1 MSIQA
6 VDNLFQQA
14 RKASD
19 EDIEKLCN
27 NILDVF
33 HQPEKL
39 TECTNLLRQLYFIL
53 QVSDHPMS
61 LPKKLLENL
70 ITSVG
75 LMNERNLKQCLICQ
89 RIVKEVMPLDAENM
103 SELLQPESG
112 SSVTKNLFPLYIAQG
127 KRYGCI
133 KSVLSSAMRWL
144 GNQDLDFESQ
154 RQSFVFLVAV
164 SILHTSSLNTEYIE
178 TTSSKISQWLLNASI
193 QQAPNPY
200 TINPFRKDQTNI
212 VNEIDGT
219 PSQNFFTFLNIGQYY
234 TEDQFLNIHSFS
246 MLYKWLYHCHKQLTS
261 DTTVTNNGSDM
272 SPTDRCKQVFGNLAS
287 KTVEYC
293 FRLLDQCE
301 RKPKV
306 ATDAEIQI
314 ACLYETVTILDLIC
328 SIEAN
333 YIPKVHQEIK
343 RLYTRLSHDV
353 TAFPVIIQILQFFIN
368 HNITVLYQSQYY
380 SSLSITVSIYNVT
393 AFPVII
399 QILQFFIN
407 HNITVLYQSQYYSSL
422 SITVSIYNVTA
433 FPVIIQLLQFFINHS
448 SAVVHDP
455 QETYQHVFT
464 EILSQHYTDQ
474 GLMFDIVNFI
484 MDNLD
489 TLCYKTSILS
499 TYFPNIFKILAWH
512 PRTFL
517 AEFID
522 ILPALMSPTTSLEI
536 FHTILD
542 LPCMTGALE
551 TIVKSPENTSQ
562 LSTVT
567 VTPASSLEAYQ
578 MALYRPLL
586 TFITRVEGGH
596 GDTINRLDSLHGVL
610 DDLKNNPRVT
620 VASQTVP
627 VLLRVWF
634 EEILEN
640 GGNDFAIQLLPVML
654 ERSILLYPK
663 PDFTADV
670 KRILSE
676 NLVKLLKKYKSIVI
690 SQYDEISDFLIS
702 TRNIYNREEFYT
714 NLVWCVGEYC
724 TVQHSKTCTADLI
737 AKYYNIL
744 EAVTYETSGIIINN
758 DETSYITL
766 KTVSVLI
773 SALSKLATRCQDL
786 IPRAILCLTKV
797 TKQHLTNSN
806 GGEILVSRCQELINI
821 LKLPNF
827 ASVIL
832 NPPEEIESG
841 RWHKDNTSIP
851 ILLRASHRHLT
862 SDG

>member
-1 MSIQA
+1 CISST
-6 VDNLFQQA
+6 
-14 RKASD
+14 RK
-19 EDIEKLCN
+19 I
-27 NILDVF
+27 
-33 HQPEKL
+33 

-301 RKPKV
+301 RTFPV
-306 ATDAEIQI
+306 IIQLLQFFI
-314 ACLYETVTILDLIC
+314 NHT
-328 SIEAN
+328 
-333 YIPKVHQEIK
+333 
-343 RLYTRLSHDV
+343 
-353 TAFPVIIQILQFFIN
+353 FPVIIQILQFFIN

-407 HNITVLYQSQYYSSL
+407 HTFPVIIQILQFFINHNITVLYQSQKVYTMLQSSLLLYRYYSSL
-422 SITVSIYNVTA
+422 SITESIYNVTA
-433 FPVIIQLLQFFINHS
+433 FPVIIQILQFFINHKKRKIGLYILS
-448 SAVVHDP
+448 KIHGHIPVVNLVGSAVVHDP

-499 TYFPNIFKILAWH
+499 TYFPNIFK
-512 PRTFL
+512 
-517 AEFID
+517 
-522 ILPALMSPTTSLEI
+522 
-536 FHTILD
+536 
-542 LPCMTGALE
+542 
-551 TIVKSPENTSQ
+551 
-562 LSTVT
+562 
-567 VTPASSLEAYQ
+567 
-578 MALYRPLL
+578 
-586 TFITRVEGGH
+586 
-596 GDTINRLDSLHGVL
+596 
-610 DDLKNNPRVT
+610 
-620 VASQTVP
+620 
-627 VLLRVWF
+627 
-634 EEILEN
+634 
-640 GGNDFAIQLLPVML
+640 
-654 ERSILLYPK
+654 
-663 PDFTADV
+663 
-670 KRILSE
+670 
-676 NLVKLLKKYKSIVI
+676 
-690 SQYDEISDFLIS
+690 
-702 TRNIYNREEFYT
+702 
-714 NLVWCVGEYC
+714 
-724 TVQHSKTCTADLI
+724 
-737 AKYYNIL
+737 
-744 EAVTYETSGIIINN
+744 
-758 DETSYITL
+758 
-766 KTVSVLI
+766 
-773 SALSKLATRCQDL
+773 
-786 IPRAILCLTKV
+786 
-797 TKQHLTNSN
+797 
-806 GGEILVSRCQELINI
+806 
-821 LKLPNF
+821 
-827 ASVIL
+827 
-832 NPPEEIESG
+832 
-841 RWHKDNTSIP
+841 
-851 ILLRASHRHLT
+851 
-862 SDG
+862 